1 MNSAQFL
8 EPTQESG
15 AALFARE
22 ITGQVVMLNLLRFRD
37 VADYSASPELA
48 PPEPVSG
55 HDAYQAYMDHT
66 LPFLIASGGE
76 VLFLGEGGNYLIGP
90 QEEQWDM
97 VLLVRH
103 KSLEGF
109 MAFAKNEGYLAG
121 MGHRTAALEDSR
133 LLPIVALG
141 ADGVANSVR

>member
-76 VLFLGEGGNYLIGP
+76 VLFLGEGGKYHWPARG
-90 QEEQWDM
+90 
-97 VLLVRH
+97 
-103 KSLEGF
+103 
-109 MAFAKNEGYLAG
+109 A
-121 MGHRTAALEDSR
+121 MGH
-133 LLPIVALG
+133 
-141 ADGVANSVR
+141 GVARTPQVPGGLYGFREKRGLSSGHGPPNGGV